1 MVTGLRLAHC
11 GPRGYGAAPRSL
23 PQPYNHY
30 IVGRPHSTLDWEL
43 GSVVCWGMPRT
54 LSGPTSCLLD
64 TPTRMSVR
72 FAGRFINLSEMSRVG
87 ELELS
92 YLSMI
97 FNGKREASMKMSRR
111 IAAVLGMDLVD
122 YLEEMESHR
131 SMLQVMG
138 RKIA

>member
-1 MVTGLRLAHC
+1 
-11 GPRGYGAAPRSL
+11 
-23 PQPYNHY
+23 
-30 IVGRPHSTLDWEL
+30 
-43 GSVVCWGMPRT
+43 
-54 LSGPTSCLLD
+54 
-64 TPTRMSVR
+64 MSVR
-72 FAGRFINLSEMSRVG
+72 FAGRFINLSEMSRMG